1 MRVLLQRIALTSLV
15 AVATGAAYAEVPQ
28 KPMATEASC
37 PRSTTYLAD
46 KGGIYRN
53 QPLAPRKLSELPPA
67 TAYMAVYRRIDRCEV
82 PMTMSEYRT
91 HRR

>member
-28 KPMATEASC
+28 KPMAAEASC

-46 KGGIYRN
+46 KAGIYRN
-53 QPLAPRKLSELPPA
+53 QPLAPRKLSEL
-67 TAYMAVYRRIDRCEV
+67 RRRPLIWRFTGVSTDARF
-82 PMTMSEYRT
+82 R
-91 HRR
+91 